1 MNNFWLE
8 TTNANDQYIWEEFA
22 PKKLVLRAYKSP
34 DSDWITTDA
43 GFHKNIGFEQSVYDA
58 KKYAAKLEQI
68 TNDEV
73 FVNLL

>member
-8 TTNANDQYIWEEFA
+8 TTKENLQYIWEEFA
-22 PKKLVLRAYKSP
+22 PKKLVLKAYKSP
-34 DSDWITTDA
+34 DSDWITTDV
-43 GFHKNIGFEQSVYDA
+43 GFHKSIGLEQEYYDA

-68 TNDEV
+68 TKADV